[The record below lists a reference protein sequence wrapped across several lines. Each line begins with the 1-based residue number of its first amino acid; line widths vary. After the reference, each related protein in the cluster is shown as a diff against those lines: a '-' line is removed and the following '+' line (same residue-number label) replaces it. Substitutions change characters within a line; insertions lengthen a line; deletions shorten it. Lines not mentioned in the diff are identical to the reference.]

1 MHFLSSVPVVVQTAF
16 LLVLS
21 NCFMTF
27 AWYGHL
33 KTWPGHLGML
43 PPSSVGRLRSL
54 NIYCRF
60 RQTESGLRSY
70 LLHN

>member
-33 KTWPGHLGML
+33 KNLAG
-43 PPSSVGRLRSL
+43 
-54 NIYCRF
+54 
-60 RQTESGLRSY
+60 
-70 LLHN
+70 